1 MGEFHLVEGDEH
13 KRIRERYE
21 KDIDSGRFELHSSH
35 TKAGTLPTY
44 LGERHTFTQM
54 ADVDMA
60 LVDRTTKEVNYI
72 IEIEDK
78 LPQPKYL
85 IGEIIAIAMCK
96 RIGLR
101 TGDNPLNDVVLVVA
115 HRPKIKGSHKDEQ
128 YRNIIQGL
136 KGISA
141 KLGCLRDIII
151 MDWDDFEAKDPLNI
165 FTKEK

>member
-1 MGEFHLVEGDEH
+1 MVEGDEH
-13 KRIRERYE
+13 RRIREKYE
-21 KDIDSGRFELHSSH
+21 KDIDSGKFEIHSSH

-44 LGERHTFTQM
+44 LGERHTYTQM

-60 LVDRTTKEVNYI
+60 LVDRTTKEVKYI

-85 IGEIIAIAMCK
+85 IGEIIAIAMSK
-96 RIGLR
+96 IIGLR
-101 TGDNPLNDVVLVVA
+101 TGDTLLNDVVLVVA

-136 KGISA
+136 KDISA

-151 MDWDDFEAKDPLNI
+151 MDWDVFEARNPLKI
-165 FTKEK
+165 FKNEK